1 MRATLSRAIPDIAEK
16 MIASENLSYTPVLL
30 EFMRFQTGGEPLIL
44 MSSYL
49 NRLLEGP
56 DVVLIDPQR
65 VDWQWWIE
73 FLGQNPQI
81 QPPEGYDAWK
91 GELYSIIDP
100 GLGGF
105 LFDGVKT
112 NIRLEEIVWG
122 GVSKDGI
129 PDLQNPPAI
138 AGSQADYLEPND
150 RVFGVTINGERKAY
164 PLRILNLHEMA
175 NDVVGGVPFALAY

>member
-1 MRATLSRAIPDIAEK
+1 MRATLSRSIPDITEK
-16 MIASENLSYTPVLL
+16 MIASKNLSYIPVLL
-30 EFMRFQTGGEPLIL
+30 EFMRFQIGGEPLIL

-49 NRLLEGP
+49 ERLLEGP
-56 DVVLIDPQR
+56 DTVLIDPPR

-81 QPPEGYDAWK
+81 QPPEGYDAWE

-112 NIRLEEIVWG
+112 DFRLEEIVWG
-122 GVSKDGI
+122 SVNKDGI
-129 PDLQNPPAI
+129 SDLQNPPAI
-138 AGSQADYLEPND
+138 AASEADYLESDD
-150 RVFGVTINGERKAY
+150 RVFGVTINGESKVY

-175 NDVVGGVPFALAY
+175 NDVVGGGAFALAY